1 MSKLKKNWVEWV
13 VFAVGLVLVLAALG
27 YLIYEGATMGSDPPS
42 LEVRLGTPAERTHN
56 FIVPVSVTNH
66 GDETAEGVTVEV
78 MLESGA
84 EQEPARGELTI
95 AFIPRHA
102 TREGWVA
109 FQQDPR
115 NARLTARVLGY
126 GKP

>member
-1 MSKLKKNWVEWV
+1 MSKLKKNRVEWA
-13 VFAVGLVLVLAALG
+13 VFAVGLLLVLSALG
-27 YLIYEGATMGSDPPS
+27 YLIYEGATMGSDPPG
-42 LEVRLGTPAERTHN
+42 LEVRLGTPAARTHN

-78 MLESGA
+78 TLESGA
-84 EQEPARGELTI
+84 GQEPARGEITI
-95 AFIPRHA
+95 AFIPRRA
-102 TREGWVA
+102 TRDGWVA

-115 NARLTARVLGY
+115 SARLTARVLGY

>member
-27 YLIYEGATMGSDPPS
+27 YLVYEGATMGSDPPS
-42 LEVRLGTPAERTHN
+42 LEVRLGAPAERTHN

-78 MLESGA
+78 TLESGA
-84 EQEPARGELTI
+84 GQEPARGEITI